1 MRTRCIARR
10 EWVIDS
16 DVQKE
21 LKDLETIVYLP
32 VLDRYLTDIYS
43 VIAKEEFKYQ
53 TASPNTIFFG
63 TNLGTV
69 INDVEN
75 YFFSA
80 MLYGS
85 YTHMVITREIL
96 ARVLYKYDELTQKRP
111 LLLDCIKIL
120 VINGDAEQFNKTI
133 DYKWDDAY
141 AEIVSH
147 ADEIWDLTDA
157 AASSHK
163 ESIKQ
168 AVITKLGL
176 YLTDSKF
183 EEVHVF
189 LEELAPT
196 VYWGTSQ
203 DYFESIN
210 QNMCRLNCTRV
221 MLMLTG
227 IIKEQRFHLGG
238 KLANIILQMKIDD
251 VDTEVQSSFCDAL
264 KEKISFIAKNGG
276 TPQIIA
282 ALASQSPEI
291 FSVLSTIPENGLTG
305 VEKVFYD
312 INMGAGN
319 WGEVLTHEI
328 EIARKQFE
336 VNRDPGTYTG
346 FFELPYAMIKKVI
359 REHYA
364 SSMDGVIEQ
373 KFFPLCSEVLTSQAV
388 AKVKNDCL
396 DCLCDVL
403 VFNTALKT
411 KMPQELS
418 DAIAAIGVA
427 KTGTIL
433 RHSKG
438 AFVCRTLMVKIISGA
453 ADKEELLE
461 WCVGYG
467 KKEINERIALAECIE
482 QFIVQELPAG
492 QIDAT
497 ILSIVMQCFD
507 DEHYIVRRRACN
519 CFALLLDTKYRDLA
533 ERKLCEAAIDPSHY
547 VRSQVLNLCKSK
559 KIKAPEICDEL
570 FGILTNDA
578 NYAIRV
584 GCK

>member
-1 MRTRCIARR
+1 M
-10 EWVIDS
+10 
-16 DVQKE
+16 
-21 LKDLETIVYLP
+21 P

-69 INDVEN
+69 INNVEN

-373 KFFPLCSEVLTSQAV
+373 KFFPLCAEVLTSQAV

>member
-1 MRTRCIARR
+1 M
-10 EWVIDS
+10 
-16 DVQKE
+16 
-21 LKDLETIVYLP
+21 
-32 VLDRYLTDIYS
+32 DRYLTDIYS

-69 INDVEN
+69 INNVEN

-168 AVITKLGL
+168 ADRLLPIL
-176 YLTDSKF
+176 DIC
-183 EEVHVF
+183 
-189 LEELAPT
+189 APL
-196 VYWGTSQ
+196 SIFP

-373 KFFPLCSEVLTSQAV
+373 KFFPLCAEVLTSQAV

>member
-1 MRTRCIARR
+1 M
-10 EWVIDS
+10 
-16 DVQKE
+16 
-21 LKDLETIVYLP
+21 
-32 VLDRYLTDIYS
+32 
-43 VIAKEEFKYQ
+43 EESWQ
-53 TASPNTIFFG
+53 S
-63 TNLGTV
+63 
-69 INDVEN
+69 
-75 YFFSA
+75 
-80 MLYGS
+80 
-85 YTHMVITREIL
+85 
-96 ARVLYKYDELTQKRP
+96 
-111 LLLDCIKIL
+111 
-120 VINGDAEQFNKTI
+120 
-133 DYKWDDAY
+133 
-141 AEIVSH
+141 
-147 ADEIWDLTDA
+147 
-157 AASSHK
+157 
-163 ESIKQ
+163 
-168 AVITKLGL
+168 
-176 YLTDSKF
+176 
-183 EEVHVF
+183 
-189 LEELAPT
+189 
-196 VYWGTSQ
+196 
-203 DYFESIN
+203 
-210 QNMCRLNCTRV
+210 
-221 MLMLTG
+221 
-227 IIKEQRFHLGG
+227 
-238 KLANIILQMKIDD
+238 IILQMKIDD

-373 KFFPLCSEVLTSQAV
+373 KFFPLCAEVLTSQAV

-492 QIDAT
+492 QVDAT